1 MKYRTIGDGR
11 FELTVS
17 QMCLGTMYMG
27 TRTDERTSFAILDR
41 FLEAGGTFLDTAN
54 NYGQWNG
61 DAGESERTLGK
72 WMSSRGVVDRMV
84 VATKVGARTLVPG
97 QPGMENWQGL
107 GRAAILGDAELSRK
121 QLGKDRLDLLYA
133 HIDDRSTPQEET
145 VDALAALAED
155 GKVGLLGASNH
166 SVWRLDRG
174 RQLAKAA
181 GRPAYS
187 CIQQKASYLLPIPG
201 PVQLNLVS
209 ADMEDYVETEG
220 LTLLAYSPLLTG
232 LYARP
237 DMTPRAEYGHA
248 ANVERMAVLREVAA
262 ELGATPT
269 QVVLAWLIAG
279 RPSIIPITGSSSVAQ
294 LDEQLG
300 AMSLELDAATME
312 RLNLAGRE
320 VADPSLFVGQPM
332 LGAAR

>member
-1 MKYRTIGDGR
+1 MQYRTIGDGR
-11 FELTVS
+11 VELTVS
-17 QMCLGTMYMG
+17 KLCLGTMYMG

-41 FLEAGGTFLDTAN
+41 FLEAGGSFLDTAN

-61 DAGESERTLGK
+61 DAGESERTLGR
-72 WMSSRGVVDRMV
+72 WMASRGVTDGMI

-97 QPGMENWQGL
+97 DPAMGNWQGL
-107 GRAAILGDAELSRK
+107 GREAILGDAELSRR
-121 QLGKDRLDLLYA
+121 QLGKDRLDLYYA

-145 VDALAALAED
+145 VDALAELAEQ

-174 RQLAKAA
+174 RQLALSA

-187 CIQQKASYLLPIPG
+187 CVQQKHSYLLPIPG
-201 PVQLNLVS
+201 PAQLNLVS
-209 ADMEDYVETEG
+209 ADLEDYVEAEE

-237 DMTPRAEYGHA
+237 DMTPRAEYGHM
-248 ANVERMAVLREVAA
+248 ANVERMRVLREVAG

-269 QVVLAWLIAG
+269 QVVLAWLIASK
-279 RPSIIPITGSSSVAQ
+279 PAVVPITGASSVQQ

-300 AMSLELDAATME
+300 AMDLLLDEATMR
-312 RLNLAGRE
+312 RLDLAGRE
-320 VADPSLFVGQPM
+320 VADPSGFIGQPV
-332 LGAAR
+332 RTTR